1 MIKRGL
7 LEVAVQ
13 TTNRKGAE
21 AAVDIARI
29 VLLLSQGFLIVPT
42 VTPVILARRIR

>member
-13 TTNRKGAE
+13 TTNRKGVEAE
-21 AAVDIARI
+21 VDIART
-29 VLLLSQGFLIVPT
+29 VLLLSQGTLIVPI